1 MGLRDRRHPCQSATA
16 ALERGARGLADSG
29 NGDGKGPRG
38 GDSGPPDIDE
48 LFKTIKD
55 RWSRSAISFN
65 PLNLLYLIAAL
76 LAWAFLS
83 NDTFQTENLSMDF
96 LSDVP
101 FMQFIIL
108 VFVIALLRSMIKF
121 IPQNTTYVIERFGRY
136 QSTKEAG
143 LNVILPF
150 IDRVAAVRSLKEQA
164 VDVPSQNAITR
175 DNISLT
181 VDGVLYFRVLDPF
194 KATYGVDDYV
204 FAVTQLAQTTMR
216 SELGKMEL
224 DRTFEERDMLNTN
237 IVSAINEASAPWG
250 IQVLRYEIK
259 DIVPPRSVMDAME
272 AQMKAE
278 RVKRAQILESEGDRQ
293 AAINRA
299 QGEQQSVVLA
309 AEADRDEQVL
319 RAEGEANAIIAV
331 ADAKAEAIRKIG
343 AAADTE
349 MGQKAIQ
356 LDLAT
361 KAIEAK
367 HAIARESS
375 VVLLPDSATD
385 ASSVVAQV
393 TSIIKSINNRDSS

>member
-1 MGLRDRRHPCQSATA
+1 M
-16 ALERGARGLADSG
+16 AR
-29 NGDGKGPRG
+29 KFKVKKTRG
-38 GDSGPPDIDE
+38 GDPGPPDIDE
-48 LFKTIKD
+48 LFKRIKD
-55 RWSRSAISFN
+55 SGSRSAVSFN

-76 LAWAFLS
+76 MAWAFLS
-83 NDTFQTENLSMDF
+83 NDTFQSENLSMNF

-101 FMQFIIL
+101 FMQIIIL
-108 VFVIALLRSMIKF
+108 VFVVALLRSMIKF

-136 QSTKEAG
+136 QSTKDAG

-150 IDRVAAVRSLKEQA
+150 IDRVSAVRSLKEQA

-259 DIVPPRSVMDAME
+259 DIMPPRSVMDAME

-331 ADAKAEAIRKIG
+331 AEAKAEAIRKIG

-367 HAIARESS
+367 HAIARDSS